1 MKKIL
6 ILVPDLNLP
15 GGVTNYYNTLQLEKS
30 GNISYFT
37 VNKLKSQSGVATVF
51 RLISNYCKFFYTLI
65 KNGYQLIHVNPSLDK
80 RSFYR
85 DLVFIF
91 IARMLNRK
99 TLVFFRGWLD
109 SYEEE
114 IKKSRFKSFLFRIS
128 YAKAA
133 KYIVLSNIFKDKLI
147 RLGVPSGTDFFI
159 ETTVADSSYLSEL
172 DLGKKLSSFKQKINF
187 LFLAR
192 IEKEKGVYIAI
203 EAYKDFF
210 EKHPGISSCLIIAGD
225 GPELQ
230 AVKKYVEVN
239 KVPNIKFTGY
249 VRGEMKKDLLLSSHI
264 MLFPTYYGEG
274 LPNSILEG
282 MLYGMPVISR
292 SIAGIP
298 DVVTNGV
305 NGFLS
310 ESLQPTVFAGFLSV
324 LANNSELYGNIA
336 AKNHEKAVDKFTAE
350 RVRERILAIYSKFN

>member
-15 GGVTNYYNTLQLEKS
+15 GGVANYYNTLQLEKS

-37 VNKLKSQSGVATVF
+37 VNKLKSQSGVATAF
-51 RLISNYCKFFYTLI
+51 RLMTKYCQFFYTI
-65 KNGYQLIHVNPSLDK
+65 IRNGYKLIHVNPSLDK

-91 IARMLNRK
+91 IARLLNRK
-99 TLVFFRGWLD
+99 TLIFFRGWLD
-109 SYEEE
+109 SYEDE

-128 YAKAA
+128 YAKAN

-147 RLGVPSGTDFFI
+147 KLGVPSDTDFFI
-159 ETTVADSSYLSEL
+159 ETTVADSSYLSEF
-172 DLGKKLSSFKQKINF
+172 DLSKKLSSFKQKINF

-203 EAYKDFF
+203 EAYKEFF
-210 EKHPGISSCLIIAGD
+210 EKQPGISSSLIIAGD
-225 GPELQ
+225 GPELP
-230 AVKKYVEVN
+230 AVKGYVEKY
-239 KVPNIKFTGY
+239 KVPNIEFTGY
-249 VRGEMKKDLLLSSHI
+249 VKGEMKKKLLLTSHI

-298 DVVTNGV
+298 DVVVNEENGY
-305 NGFLS
+305 LS
-310 ESLQPTVFAGFLSV
+310 DSLQPTAFADFLPMLV
-324 LANNSELYGNIA
+324 NDYELYCRMAN
-336 AKNHEKAVDKFTAE
+336 KNHDKALNTFTVEK
-350 RVRERILAIYSKFN
+350 VRERILSIYSKFF